1 MTMRVTRSIGSKV
14 SNSQQRRVEARGRY
28 LRITFVTAICF
39 AAFFGC
45 VLRGLAQT
53 SGIAEKPYQGWSSFS
68 QQTISSNF
76 LTQANMAA
84 QSDALFASGLQ
95 AHGFNYINMDS
106 GWQGSFDANGRPIPN
121 STIFPD
127 ITALIAHIHA
137 NGQKAGIY
145 WIPGVEYPAVV
156 ANSPILGTPYHI
168 QDILTVPYTAGNAFG
183 APGTSPYH
191 YKIDFTKPGAQ
202 EYINSVVNL
211 FASWGIDAIKLDAVT
226 PGSYSYDLSIDNRAD
241 VAAWAEAIAQSGRP
255 IWFTISWALDQ
266 DYLSIWQKYANARR
280 IEGDIDC
287 EGNCSTI
294 TNWAMASWRFY
305 DLVGW
310 QNAAG
315 PLVGWNDLDSLEV
328 MNNTTSGLSYEER
341 RSITT
346 LWAMANAPM
355 YLGGDL
361 TTLDSFGKQ
370 LLTNDEVIAI
380 DQSAHPAKQALGG
393 DTPVWVSNVGDGS
406 YYVAVFNLNAFPSRV
421 AVPWNSLGF
430 ARASR
435 VRDLWNHIELGSL
448 DRGFETTI
456 LGHGVRL
463 LKVTGEGH
471 ARPIEPQSYEA
482 EAATLSG
489 AAVIAACSAC
499 SGGEKVGGLALGW
512 NNSVTFNNV
521 VVSRTGIYQMQID
534 SLTQGPR
541 SLIYQV
547 NGGPLQTLNVGG
559 GSFFLPS
566 STTVSVALNKG
577 VNSIKFG
584 SPTSYPP
591 DMDRIVISGD
601 GFGAP
606 PLPSST
612 TYEAEN
618 ATLAGTVTPP
628 YCEYCSGAGEAGN
641 IGGGSG
647 NTVTFTQVN
656 VAKTGAYLLEV
667 DYLTAA
673 PRSFFISVNGGANTE
688 LDLNGS
694 SWSLPA
700 STVIPVQL
708 QAGSNTIQFGND
720 SGYAPA
726 LDRIAIA
733 PTVESATLTGAIAG
747 KTGRENLRVWKIALT
762 NSGSGRAEDTQ
773 INAVSVTQTGGN
785 GACHPKVMRQLP
797 IELGGI
803 ALGGHAAVDVPID
816 FSRCAKTATF
826 GVDLIFS
833 ANNGADVGD
842 LVGTAEQ
849 Q

>member
-1 MTMRVTRSIGSKV
+1 MAEKMLHPTDAMITNQHAKRRLISGSLF
-14 SNSQQRRVEARGRY
+14 G
-28 LRITFVTAICF
+28 TAL
-39 AAFFGC
+39 AVASLFFGS
-45 VLRGLAQT
+45 LSTNAQT
-53 SGIAEKPYQGWSSFS
+53 PGIAEKPYLGWSSFS

-84 QSDALFASGLQ
+84 QSDALLASGLQ

-106 GWQGSFDANGRPIPN
+106 GWQGSFDANGRPTPN
-121 STIFPD
+121 LTTFPD
-127 ITALIAHIHA
+127 IAALVTHIHQ

-168 QDILTVPYTAGNAFG
+168 QDILAVPYRAGNAFG

-211 FASWGIDAIKLDAVT
+211 FASWGIDSIKLDAVT
-226 PGSYSYDLSIDNRAD
+226 PGSYSYDLSIDNRDD
-241 VAAWAEAIAQSGRP
+241 VAAWAKAIAQSGRP

-266 DYLSIWQKYANARR
+266 DYLSIWQQYANARR

-310 QNAAG
+310 QNDAS
-315 PLVGWNDLDSLEV
+315 PTVGWNDLDSLEV

-341 RSITT
+341 QSITS

-370 LLTNDEVIAI
+370 ILTNDEVLAI
-380 DQSAHPAKQALGG
+380 DQSGHPAKQALGG
-393 DTPVWVSNVGDGS
+393 DTPVWVSDLGDGS
-406 YYVAVFNLNAFPSRV
+406 YYVAIFNLNAFPSRV
-421 AVPWNSLGF
+421 TVPWRSLGF
-430 ARASR
+430 SSAPK
-435 VRDLWNHIELGSL
+435 VRDLWNHIELG
-448 DRGFETTI
+448 RYENGFSTTI

-463 LKVTGEGH
+463 LKVKGQGRVRQPES
-471 ARPIEPQSYEA
+471 QSYEA
-482 EAATLSG
+482 ETATLSG
-489 AAVIAACSAC
+489 TAVVASCPAC
-499 SGGEKVGGLALGW
+499 SGGEKVGGLAVGA
-512 NNSVTFNNV
+512 NNTVTFNNV
-521 VVSRTGIYQMQID
+521 SVRRKGVYQMQID

-541 SLIYQV
+541 SLIYSV
-547 NGGPLQTLNVGG
+547 NGGPLTTLNVGG

-566 STTVSVALNKG
+566 STTVSVPLNAG
-577 VNSIKFG
+577 LNSIQFG

-591 DMDRIVISGD
+591 DMDRIVISGN
-601 GFGAP
+601 GLGAP
-606 PLPSST
+606 PLPKSI

-641 IGGGSG
+641 IGGGAG
-647 NTVTFTQVN
+647 NTVTFSN
-656 VAKTGAYLLEV
+656 VIVDRAGTYQMEI
-667 DYLTAA
+667 DYLTSG
-673 PRSFFISVNGGANTE
+673 PRSFFMTVNGGASTE

-694 SWSLPA
+694 SFSLPT
-700 STVIPVQL
+700 STLIPVQL

-720 SGYAPA
+720 TGYAPA

-733 PTVESATLTGAIAG
+733 PLVESPNLTASVVG
-747 KTGRENLRVWKIALT
+747 KEGPRGFRVWKVSMSNLGA
-762 NSGSGRAEDTQ
+762 GRAIGSQ
-773 INAVSVTQTGGN
+773 INSISLTQSGGD
-785 GACHPKVMRQLP
+785 GTCHPKVIERLP
-797 IELGGI
+797 IEVGDI
-803 ALGGHAAVDVPID
+803 IPGGHSSVDVPVD
-816 FSRCAKTATF
+816 FSKCSDNARF
-826 GVDLIFS
+826 SMNLVFS
-833 ANNGADVGD
+833 ANNGSDVGD
-842 LVGTAEQ
+842 IATSSETW
-849 Q
+849 

>member
-1 MTMRVTRSIGSKV
+1 MTEKQFWSTEPRTF
-14 SNSQQRRVEARGRY
+14 QRQVEDQPLRNLHRFLFVLCFVAASFFVAVASVEA
-28 LRITFVTAICF
+28 
-39 AAFFGC
+39 
-45 VLRGLAQT
+45 QT
-53 SGIAEKPYQGWSSFS
+53 PGIAERPYLGWSTFS

-84 QSDALFASGLQ
+84 QSDALLSSGLQ

-106 GWQGSFDANGRPIPN
+106 GWQGSFDAYGRPTPN
-121 STIFPD
+121 LTTFPD
-127 ITALIAHIHA
+127 ITALVAHIHE

-168 QDILTVPYTAGNAFG
+168 QDILTVPYQAGNAFG

-202 EYINSVVNL
+202 EYINSVVDL

-241 VAAWAEAIAQSGRP
+241 VAAWGKAIAQSGRP
-255 IWFTISWALDQ
+255 IWFTISWALDK
-266 DYLSIWQKYANARR
+266 DYLSVWQQYANARR

-287 EGNCSTI
+287 EGNCATI

-310 QNAAG
+310 QNDASAA
-315 PLVGWNDLDSLEV
+315 VGWNDLDSLEV

-341 RSITT
+341 QSITT

-361 TTLDSFGKQ
+361 TSLDDFGKQ
-370 LLTNDEVIAI
+370 ILTNDEVLAI
-380 DQSAHPAKQALGG
+380 NQSGHPAKQALGG
-393 DTPVWVSNVGDGS
+393 DTPVWVSDLGDGS
-406 YYVAVFNLNAFPSRV
+406 YYVAVFNLNAYPSRV
-421 AVPWNSLGF
+421 TVPWSSLGF
-430 ARASR
+430 ANAPS
-435 VRDLWNHIELGSL
+435 VRDLWNHIELGSY
-448 DRGFETTI
+448 GNAFSTTI

-463 LKVTGEGH
+463 LKVKGQGRVQPAES
-471 ARPIEPQSYEA
+471 QSYEA

-489 AAVIAACSAC
+489 TAVIAACPAC
-499 SGGEKVGGLALGW
+499 SGGEKVGGLAVGA
-512 NNSVTFNNV
+512 NNTVTFNNV
-521 VVSRTGIYQMQID
+521 TVRRSGVYQMQID

-541 SLIYQV
+541 SLIYKV
-547 NGGPLQTLNVGG
+547 NNGPLMTLNVGG

-566 STTVSVALNKG
+566 STTVSVPLNAG
-577 VNSIKFG
+577 INSIQFG

-591 DMDRIVISGD
+591 DMDRIVIRGD
-601 GFGAP
+601 GVGAP
-606 PLPSST
+606 PLPNSV

-647 NTVTFTQVN
+647 NTVTFPN
-656 VAKTGAYLLEV
+656 VIVDKAGAYLMEI
-667 DYLTAA
+667 DYLTSG
-673 PRSFFISVNGGANTE
+673 PRSFFMTVNGGTSTE

-694 SWSLPA
+694 SFSLPT
-700 STVIPVQL
+700 STVISVQL
-708 QAGSNTIQFGND
+708 QAGSNTIQFGNAT
-720 SGYAPA
+720 GYAPA

-733 PTVESATLTGAIAG
+733 PVVESANLSASIVGKAGAQ
-747 KTGRENLRVWKIALT
+747 NLRVWKISL
-762 NSGSGRAEDTQ
+762 NNLGVGRAARSEVNTFSLTQ
-773 INAVSVTQTGGN
+773 SGGD
-785 GACHPKVMRQLP
+785 GTCSPKVIRQLP
-797 IELGGI
+797 IELGDI
-803 ALGGHAAVDVPID
+803 VSNGHSNIEVPID
-816 FSRCAKTATF
+816 FSKCSNNAQF
-826 GVDLIFS
+826 SVNLVFS
-833 ANNGADVGD
+833 ANNGADVGS
-842 LVGTAEQ
+842 LAGSSEMR
-849 Q
+849 